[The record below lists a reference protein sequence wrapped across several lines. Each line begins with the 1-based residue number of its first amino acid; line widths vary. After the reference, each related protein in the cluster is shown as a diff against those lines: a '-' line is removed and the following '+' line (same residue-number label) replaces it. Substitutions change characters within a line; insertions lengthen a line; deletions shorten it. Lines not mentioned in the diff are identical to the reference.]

1 MDKNQEE
8 TIAKMRESIQKLG
21 SSSEGF
27 EDLSLMRF
35 LIVRSMDA
43 SKAAKMFVEWQK
55 WRASFVP
62 LGHIP
67 ESEIRDE
74 LDAKK
79 VYLQGRSRNGHS
91 LMILKVNKHFP
102 SKDQLHF
109 KKFMVHLMDKT
120 IASSIRDNAIG
131 NERSI
136 ALVDME
142 EMSYKNIDIRGA
154 ITGIQILKAYYPE
167 RLAKLYMINMPGFFA
182 RAWGLISRILE
193 KSSLEKVVFV
203 KNEEERREMIR
214 NIGEE
219 VLPKEYGGQA
229 KLVLLQHFSSPL
241 LDN

>member
-154 ITGIQILKAYYPE
+154 ITGIQILK
-167 RLAKLYMINMPGFFA
+167 
-182 RAWGLISRILE
+182 
-193 KSSLEKVVFV
+193 VVFV